1 MRNTALEQKR
11 FNLGS
16 IPLALPSL
24 IFCYQLLF
32 HVAWQFASPYRK
44 DRRSHRA
51 AQPPPPT
58 FDLFVMVRLQ
68 PRFKRHGAVNPLKCL
83 LNLPGTGGGGEGVGS
98 LKESLGRRVAF
109 ITPFIPLPGIRQAS
123 LFFFFTLTHFV
134 SLTKLCHFLTG
145 IMESRL
151 WGKISWYHKCRPLT
165 ASLHTL
171 LKAFSLKRR

>member
-1 MRNTALEQKR
+1 M
-11 FNLGS
+11 
-16 IPLALPSL
+16 
-24 IFCYQLLF
+24 
-32 HVAWQFASPYRK
+32 
-44 DRRSHRA
+44 
-51 AQPPPPT
+51 
-58 FDLFVMVRLQ
+58 
-68 PRFKRHGAVNPLKCL
+68 
-83 LNLPGTGGGGEGVGS
+83 GVGS